1 MSPKN
6 AIIAIAIL
14 AGFFAE
20 QSAQADE
27 WFLLSRHGECAPLS
41 ALRHKLPSA
50 PNFRTP
56 DDFSAY
62 LELEHIQYTRQVHSD
77 MRGQMVEFRVPDK
90 GLAVLLVPATRC
102 TEVVSGPR

>member
-1 MSPKN
+1 M
-6 AIIAIAIL
+6 ITVAIL
-14 AGFFAE
+14 VGLVTE

-41 ALRHKLPSA
+41 ALRYKLPSA
-50 PNFRTP
+50 PNFKTP

-62 LELEHIQYTRQVHSD
+62 LEFEHIQYTRQVHSD
-77 MRGQMVEFRVPDK
+77 ARGQMVEFRVPDK